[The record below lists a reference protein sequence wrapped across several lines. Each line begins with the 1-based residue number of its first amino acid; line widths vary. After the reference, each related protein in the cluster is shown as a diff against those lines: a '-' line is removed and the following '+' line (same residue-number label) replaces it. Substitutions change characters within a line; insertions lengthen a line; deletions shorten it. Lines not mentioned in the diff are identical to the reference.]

1 MHVIFNFFLYKLM
14 YLKKLENMYGL
25 KKYWWTFVFRNCAVS
40 LLAFLVSAC
49 VLGKTDIYEGY
60 NLSGSL
66 KNYDTAELI
75 QRHLDMINALRIERG
90 LSGLRLSRNLSAAA
104 LTHARDISFQ
114 KRAWNFGSDYS
125 SPQERALIAGY
136 TGRVRGE
143 NVSETFK
150 GEFDI
155 INIWL
160 KQPLAKSVIF
170 DPIAKTLGFGW
181 FQEENG
187 RTWWVQLIGD

>member
-1 MHVIFNFFLYKLM
+1 MFFFRSSKL
-14 YLKKLENMYGL
+14 
-25 KKYWWTFVFRNCAVS
+25 
-40 LLAFLVSAC
+40 LLFATLISAC
-49 VLGKTDIYEGY
+49 VVGKTDIYEGY
-60 NLSGSL
+60 GLSGAL

-90 LSGLRLSRNLSAAA
+90 LSALRLSKSLSAAA

-125 SPQERALIAGY
+125 SPQQRALIAGFR
-136 TGRVRGE
+136 GRVRGE

-155 INIWL
+155 INIWV
-160 KQPLAKSVIF
+160 KQPLAKGVIF

>member
-1 MHVIFNFFLYKLM
+1 MRFLFR
-14 YLKKLENMYGL
+14 
-25 KKYWWTFVFRNCAVS
+25 KYVLLLFVS
-40 LLAFLVSAC
+40 LCSAC
-49 VLGKTDIYEGY
+49 VVGKTDIYEGY
-60 NLSGSL
+60 NSSGVL

-75 QRHLDMINALRIERG
+75 QRHLDMINALRIEKG
-90 LSGLRLSRNLSAAA
+90 FSGLRLSKSLSAAA
-104 LTHARDISFQ
+104 LTHARDISLQ

-125 SPQERALIAGY
+125 SPQQRALIAGFK
-136 TGRVRGE
+136 GRVRGE
-143 NVSETFK
+143 NVSETFR

-155 INIWL
+155 INIWVNH
-160 KQPLAKSVIF
+160 PLSKSVIF

>member
-1 MHVIFNFFLYKLM
+1 MNLLTKFWFKFSSRRIKL
-14 YLKKLENMYGL
+14 
-25 KKYWWTFVFRNCAVS
+25 
-40 LLAFLVSAC
+40 LVLTMLISAC
-49 VLGKTDIYEGY
+49 VVGKTDIYEGF
-60 NLSGSL
+60 NISGSL
-66 KNYDTAELI
+66 KNYDTSELI
-75 QRHLDMINALRIERG
+75 QRHIDMINALRIERG
-90 LSGLRLSRNLSAAA
+90 LSALRLSKSLSAAA

-125 SPQERALIAGY
+125 SPQQRAFLAGY
-136 TGRVRGE
+136 SGRVRGE

-155 INIWL
+155 INIWVN
-160 KQPLAKSVIF
+160 QPLAKAVIF